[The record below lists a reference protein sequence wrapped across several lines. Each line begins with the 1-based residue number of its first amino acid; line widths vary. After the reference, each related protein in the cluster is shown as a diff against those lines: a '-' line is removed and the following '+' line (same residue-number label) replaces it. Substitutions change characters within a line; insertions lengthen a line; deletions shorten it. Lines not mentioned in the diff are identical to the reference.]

1 MWVTPAAQQVR
12 PEDWADP
19 GMNCFGMLIDGRA
32 ETRHNGDAAAL
43 LLILNSHHENVPF
56 TLPEAAFGSKWSL
69 LVDTHRTGPEDPQEL
84 KVCDLYD
91 VAARSFL
98 VFLLRTDS
106 KS

>member
-1 MWVTPAAQQVR
+1 M
-12 PEDWADP
+12 
-19 GMNCFGMLIDGRA
+19 
-32 ETRHNGDAAAL
+32 
-43 LLILNSHHENVPF
+43 NSHHENVPF

-84 KVCDLYD
+84 KVCDVYD
-91 VAARSFL
+91 VAARSSL